1 MNIKL
6 NNKKNFENEEDTKF
20 CERENKLYQ
29 TQVADSFKALLD
41 SKILNNKPVMI
52 NSELDKNLLIST
64 LSKVNKIAYDISVDT
79 KDVLDRAKLFVDDKL
94 NDFT

>member
-1 MNIKL
+1 
-6 NNKKNFENEEDTKF
+6 
-20 CERENKLYQ
+20 
-29 TQVADSFKALLD
+29 
-41 SKILNNKPVMI
+41 MI
-52 NSELDKNLLIST
+52 NSELDKNLLLST